1 MVFKGTDDNRMRVY
15 PNSDTV
21 SMLEKANHI
30 YVVNR
35 LTSEYD
41 SRNWRVVHHEY
52 ADHIEVDKDTPEHQL
67 ILTLQEAEKEYPPL
81 SETLYSDM
89 EYGEMLKA
97 IGRKA
102 RRTGTIIVDYD
113 AAYDCLSDA
122 SVEVVEDSPQVYTVL
137 CSDKDFKETIENAF
151 EWWSEY

>member
-1 MVFKGTDDNRMRVY
+1 MRAY

-21 SMLEKANHI
+21 TMLEKANHI

-41 SRNWRVVHHEY
+41 SRNWRVVHYEVGTEWCSKELY
-52 ADHIEVDKDTPEHQL
+52 ADYIEVDEGTPEHQL

-81 SETLYSDM
+81 SESLYSDM

-102 RRTGTIIVDYD
+102 RRSGTIIVDYD
-113 AAYDCLSDA
+113 AAYDCLNDA
-122 SVEVVEDSPQVYTVL
+122 SIEVIEDSPQVYTVL

-151 EWWSEY
+151 EWWREY